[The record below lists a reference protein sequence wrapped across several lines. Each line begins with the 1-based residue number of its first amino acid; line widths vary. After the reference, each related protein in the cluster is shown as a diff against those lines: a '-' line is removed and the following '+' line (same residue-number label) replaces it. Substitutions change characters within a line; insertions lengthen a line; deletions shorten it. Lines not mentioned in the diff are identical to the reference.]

1 MTLKQEIGDEMDD
14 FERMLEG
21 MQQFTREEIKKSNI
35 QIDKDKLN
43 NFKNIIAEL
52 VSIRNENAD
61 KMSQFQTSTERDIVK
76 VEYSK
81 GGETIHR
88 GYYCPS
94 PVLDLIVGNLN
105 RGKILKKKP
114 DFLKYTY
121 QYGFDNKNRL
131 VKVKMVNKITE
142 FTPPVIR
149 FDEEYLVYDKN
160 IVYALEFDNM
170 GEINVV
176 SRCTYEN
183 GNIVKYEHCSCGF
196 EEYANLYYEE
206 YLYESGILS
215 EINSFDVTPQIELY
229 TEQRYKVEV
238 DEVGKIRTLIG
249 GFITNGIWEQDA
261 FNFKK

>member
-1 MTLKQEIGDEMDD
+1 MTVKQETGDEMDD
-14 FERMLEG
+14 FERMLEE

-35 QIDKDKLN
+35 QIDKVKLN

-61 KMSQFQTSTERDIVK
+61 KMSQFQTSTEKDIVK

-114 DFLKYTY
+114 DFLKYAY
-121 QYGFDNKNRL
+121 EYGFDNENRL
-131 VKVKMVNKITE
+131 VKVKKVNKVNE

-149 FDEEYLVYDKN
+149 FDEEYLVYKKD
-160 IVYALEFDNM
+160 IVYAIEFDNM

-183 GNIVKYEHCSCGF
+183 GNIVKYEHCGCGL

-215 EINSFDVTPQIELY
+215 EVNLFDVTPQIELY

-238 DEVGKIRTLIG
+238 DEVGKISTLIG